1 MQGRLESKADTM
13 AHQTD
18 PSLNHYITAAHTY
31 PELSRERE
39 QELTVRWLTEK
50 DEVAREELVR
60 AHLRYVVSIAFKYHR
75 YGLPLAELVAEGN
88 FGLVHAL
95 QKFDTSR
102 GTRFVT
108 YASYWIRAY
117 ILNYVIR
124 SWSMV
129 GGGSGALRSKMFFKI
144 RRERVRI
151 ANLVGEG
158 EQANELLAT
167 ALDLPQAKVAA
178 MVRALDA
185 RDVSLDAQVFGD
197 SAATLGD
204 TLVAG
209 ESNQEDGLANS
220 ETLGYVRDAVHEA
233 LTGLDPRERYIV
245 EKRLMADNEDEL
257 SLADIGRELGVSR
270 ERARQLEARAKKK
283 LKSRIT
289 ELSHGN
295 GWLDVHDAA

>member
-1 MQGRLESKADTM
+1 M
-13 AHQTD
+13 ARQTD
-18 PSLNHYITAAHTY
+18 PSLSFYISAAHAQ
-31 PELSRERE
+31 PKLSRDEE
-39 QELTVRWLTEK
+39 QVLTTRWLTEH

-108 YASYWIRAY
+108 YAAYWIRAY

-129 GGGSGALRSKMFFKI
+129 GGGSGALRSKLFFKI
-144 RRERVRI
+144 RRERARI
-151 ANLVGEG
+151 ANSIGDG
-158 EQANELLAT
+158 ADADELLAQ
-167 ALDLPQAKVAA
+167 ALGLPLAKIAG

-185 RDVSLDAQVFGD
+185 RDVSLDTPAYTD
-197 SAATLGD
+197 STTTLGD
-204 TLVAG
+204 TLASNDSNLEDELVHS
-209 ESNQEDGLANS
+209 ESDGYARQAVS
-220 ETLGYVRDAVHEA
+220 DA
-233 LTGLDPRERYIV
+233 LSSLDQRERYIV

-257 SLADIGRELGVSR
+257 SLAEIGRQLGVSR

-289 ELSHGN
+289 ELSRAN

>member
-1 MQGRLESKADTM
+1 MM

-18 PSLNHYITAAHTY
+18 PSLTHYISAAHNY
-31 PELSRERE
+31 PELSRE
-39 QELTVRWLTEK
+39 QEHALTTRWLTER
-50 DEVAREELVR
+50 DAGAREELVR

-75 YGLPLAELVAEGN
+75 YGLPLSELVAEGN

-117 ILNYVIR
+117 ILNHVIR

-129 GGGSGALRSKMFFKI
+129 GGSGALRSKMFFKI

-151 ANLVGEG
+151 SNLVGDG
-158 EQANELLAT
+158 EQADALLAQ
-167 ALDLPQAKVAA
+167 ALDLPAAKVAA
-178 MVRALDA
+178 MVRSLEA
-185 RDVSLDAQVFGD
+185 RDVSLDAPVYSD
-197 SAATLGD
+197 SATTLAD
-204 TLVAG
+204 TLVAA
-209 ESNQEDGLANS
+209 EPNQEDGLMTS
-220 ETLGYVRDAVHEA
+220 EVDGYARDAVSRA

-245 EKRLMADNEDEL
+245 EHRLMADSEDEL
-257 SLADIGRELGVSR
+257 SLADIGRTLGVSR

-283 LKSRIT
+283 LKTRIT
-289 ELSHGN
+289 ELSHGG
-295 GWLDVHDAA
+295 GWLAVHAA

>member
-1 MQGRLESKADTM
+1 M
-13 AHQTD
+13 ARQTD
-18 PSLNHYITAAHTY
+18 PSLTHYITAAHAY
-31 PELSRERE
+31 PELSREAE
-39 QELTVRWLTEK
+39 HELTVRWLTQQ
-50 DEVAREELVR
+50 DEVAREELIR

-75 YGLPLAELVAEGN
+75 YGLPLAELIAEGN

-108 YASYWIRAY
+108 YSSYWIRAY
-117 ILNYVIR
+117 ILNHVIR

-129 GGGSGALRSKMFFKI
+129 GGGSGALRSKLFFKI

-151 ANLVGEG
+151 ANLVGDG
-158 EQANELLAT
+158 EEADQLLAQ

-185 RDVSLDAQVFGD
+185 RDVSLDAQVFND
-197 SAATLGD
+197 SATTLGD
-204 TLVAG
+204 TLVA
-209 ESNQEDGLANS
+209 SDLNQEDGLVYS
-220 ETLGYVRDAVHEA
+220 ESSGYVRDAVSEA
-233 LTGLDPRERYIV
+233 LIGLDQRERYIV

-257 SLADIGRELGVSR
+257 SLADIGRQLGVSR

-283 LKSRIT
+283 LKSRIS
-289 ELSHGN
+289 ELSRGS
-295 GWLDVHDAA
+295 GWLDVHNAA